1 MTNSSSKSRGKLVQA
16 AVATIGL
23 DPYPLDEI
31 AQLVTGLATF
41 LAPELS
47 ADEVA
52 LAITEVEQNVIVDI
66 EVGVAISEDFEP
78 WLNERDPNIEWKR
91 WNAYKSLMQAN
102 KMPNAV
108 IDSMQTRARKILEL
122 SGNPEANGVWSRRGL
137 VVGDVQSGKTANY
150 LGLFNLAAD
159 AGYRIII
166 LLAGHTEKLRR
177 QTQIR
182 VDEGFIGKDSRKVN
196 GLAKIGSNTIGVGKL
211 GMTAQGLTTF
221 LKDFDQ
227 NKLNGVNLTIEA
239 MAAPVILVIKKNKK
253 IIENL
258 QLWLNAQT
266 DSTGVINLPMLLLD
280 DEADYASVNTNKPE
294 SDPTAIN
301 GAIRDLLAVF
311 AKNSYVGFTAT
322 PFANVLIEPDAVA
335 DLFPRDFIFALE
347 SPSNYFGPIEMF
359 DTSSDEENS
368 LHIRDVSD
376 MEQLIPFK
384 HKSTHVVNE
393 LPESLLNAVR
403 VFLLA
408 NAIRDLRGHTLQP
421 RSMLVNVSRFNFVQ
435 ETVFRLL
442 EIWVSDL
449 RNTLSVTDQEVGEE
463 WALLRAQFEIEF
475 GETQFEWEEISAQ
488 LGKSIESIVVTV
500 VNSRNKATDWEILAT
515 EQAPR
520 VIAVGGD
527 VLSRGLTL
535 EGLSSSYFYRR
546 SLAYDTLLQM
556 GRWFG
561 YRDGYRDLCRVHLDL
576 EVASWFSHIANAISM
591 LRQDIYDMAAAHQTP
606 REFGLKILMHPDSLM
621 TVTALAKAR
630 TGAIAREISLR
641 SKLFETPKLAADET
655 NTKSN
660 WDALI
665 KLVKA
670 IGALGIQRQES
681 RTKHALWRNVPRANI
696 ADFFDVFRPDSS
708 AVVFDDKVLANH
720 VRMAKAEDLES
731 WDVVLMGGNGDSEDD
746 IYDGYKMV
754 QRTVRV
760 KDGTLYVGGSKH
772 RLGGR
777 GDLGQVFAKDEAT
790 EISLKVNKTA
800 AEMNDAD
807 FLPFLTNPTII
818 LYAIDSVAYSGPD
831 KLKDDQQGPRYVRKE
846 SSPGLIGL
854 IFAIPAGESG
864 QKDETVRF
872 MVNKVWQRQE
882 AKLIKPILEDE
893 NVGESEDDDE

>member
-1 MTNSSSKSRGKLVQA
+1 MTNPNPKSRAKLVQA

-23 DPYPLDEI
+23 DPHPLDEI
-31 AQLVTGLATF
+31 AQLVISLATV

-52 LAITEVEQNVIVDI
+52 IAITEVEQNVTVDI
-66 EVGVAISEDFEP
+66 EVGVAISENFEP
-78 WLNERDPNIEWKR
+78 WLDGRESNIEWKR
-91 WNAYKSLMQAN
+91 WNAYRTLMRTN
-102 KMPNAV
+102 KLPNAV
-108 IDSMQTRARKILEL
+108 IDAMHTRARKILEL
-122 SGNPEANGVWSRRGL
+122 SGNPDANGVWSRRGL

-196 GLAKIGSNTIGVGKL
+196 GLAKVGSNTIGVGKL

-258 QLWLNAQT
+258 QLWLDAQT

-301 GAIRDLLAVF
+301 SAIRDLLSVF

-322 PFANVLIEPDAVA
+322 PFANVLIEPDAVE

-347 SPSNYFGPIEMF
+347 SPSNYFGPTELF
-359 DTSSDEENS
+359 ETGSDEEP

-376 MEQLIPFK
+376 MEAVIPFR
-384 HKSTHVVNE
+384 HKSTHMVNE

-403 VFLLA
+403 VFFLA
-408 NAIRDLRGHTLQP
+408 NAIRDLRGQTLQP

-435 ETVFRLL
+435 ESVFRLL
-442 EIWVSDL
+442 EVWVSDL
-449 RNTLSVTDQEVGEE
+449 RNTLGVTHQNVGEE
-463 WALLRAQFEIEF
+463 WILLKNLFAVEF
-475 GETQFEWEEISAQ
+475 GEIQEDWTEVAPQ
-488 LGKSIESIVVTV
+488 LKKSIESIVVRV
-500 VNSRNKATDWEILAT
+500 VNSRNKQTDWEVLAT

-520 VIAVGGD
+520 VIAIGGD

-576 EVASWFSHIANAISM
+576 EVASWFSHIAHAIMM
-591 LRQDIYDMAAAHQTP
+591 LRQDIYDMAAARQTP
-606 REFGLKILMHPDSLM
+606 KEFGLKILMHPDSLM

-630 TGAIAREISLR
+630 TGAVAREISLR
-641 SKLFETPKLAADET
+641 SKLFETPKLDANE
-655 NTKSN
+655 KCSREN

-665 KLVKA
+665 KLVSNFES
-670 IGALGIQRQES
+670 LGIARHES
-681 RTKHALWRNVPRANI
+681 RTKHALWRNVPRTQI

-708 AVVFDDKVLANH
+708 AVIFDDKVLANH
-720 VRMAKAEDLES
+720 VRMAKAEDLNY
-731 WDVVLMGGNGDSEDD
+731 WDVVLMGSSGGSADE
-746 IYDGYKMV
+746 IYPGYKMV
-754 QRTVRV
+754 QRTVRQ

-777 GDLGQVFAKDEAT
+777 GDLGQVFSKKDAIDIGQKVGKNAT
-790 EISLKVNKTA
+790 EI
-800 AEMNDAD
+800 NDSD
-807 FLPFLTNPTII
+807 FLPFLANPSII
-818 LYAIDSVAYSGPD
+818 VYAIDSIPYTGPD
-831 KLKDDQQGPRYVRKE
+831 SAKDARQGPRYVRKN
-846 SSPGLIGL
+846 SSPGLVGL

-864 QKDETVRF
+864 QTDETVQF
-872 MVNKVWQRQE
+872 MVNRVWQRQE
-882 AKLIKPILEDE
+882 AKLIKPILEDD
-893 NVGESEDDDE
+893 NGGEGDDDDE